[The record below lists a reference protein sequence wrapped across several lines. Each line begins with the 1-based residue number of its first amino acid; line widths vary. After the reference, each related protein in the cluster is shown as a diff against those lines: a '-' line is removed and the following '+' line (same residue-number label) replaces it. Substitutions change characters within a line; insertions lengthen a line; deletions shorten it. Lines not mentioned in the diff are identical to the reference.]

1 MSNNKKFTL
10 SKNFTYFKEVHKKNS
25 TTLGHNFFGS
35 TIEILPKHE
44 LYPPTKEAL
53 NLSNTKLKYQSYFSL
68 RSLNNFNKKHN
79 SENSKIMFYWI
90 VLKLRNIFHPV
101 KKYQT
106 VKKTKKIFFKFGFFV
121 PYIFISVSTMKN
133 AFDLPQHT
141 NGKSRN
147 CSNLETIFKLHV
159 RKSR

>member
-25 TTLGHNFFGS
+25 TTLGHNLFGS
-35 TIEILPKHE
+35 TIEILPKYE

-79 SENSKIMFYWI
+79 SENSKTRF
-90 VLKLRNIFHPV
+90 LR
-101 KKYQT
+101 
-106 VKKTKKIFFKFGFFV
+106 
-121 PYIFISVSTMKN
+121 
-133 AFDLPQHT
+133 
-141 NGKSRN
+141 
-147 CSNLETIFKLHV
+147 
-159 RKSR
+159 

>member
-106 VKKTKKIFFKFGFFV
+106 VKKTKK
-121 PYIFISVSTMKN
+121 
-133 AFDLPQHT
+133 
-141 NGKSRN
+141 
-147 CSNLETIFKLHV
+147 NLF
-159 RKSR
+159 

>member
-10 SKNFTYFKEVHKKNS
+10 SKNFTYFKEVHQQNS
-25 TTLGHNFFGS
+25 TTLGHNLFGS
-35 TIEILPKHE
+35 TIEILPKYE

-106 VKKTKKIFFKFGFFV
+106 VKKTKK
-121 PYIFISVSTMKN
+121 
-133 AFDLPQHT
+133 
-141 NGKSRN
+141 
-147 CSNLETIFKLHV
+147 NLF
-159 RKSR
+159 